1 MTVDI
6 ESIRR
11 MILSCEG
18 DGRRL
23 DRYDS
28 SQILFALSQLIKE
41 IDRVW
46 TLYPDLADHTWR
58 DFP

>member
-6 ESIRR
+6 ESIRQ

-18 DGRRL
+18 DGQRL
-23 DRYDS
+23 DRYDH

-41 IDRVW
+41 VDRVW
-46 TLYPDLADHTWR
+46 TLHPELADHTWR
-58 DFP
+58 DFA

>member
-18 DGRRL
+18 DSQRL
-23 DRYDS
+23 DRYDQ

-41 IDRVW
+41 VDRVW
-46 TLYPDLADHTWR
+46 TLHPELADHTWR
-58 DFP
+58 HFA